1 MKAQTDQEIDQA
13 IASFTDL
20 QKVIVLKALLKQ
32 RKGNAPDLDALMKD
46 FEQIRW
52 WVIEQLFNHD
62 INNQEIKYE

>member
-32 RKGNAPDLDALMKD
+32 RKGNASDLDALMKD

-52 WVIEQLFNHD
+52 RVIKQLFNHN
-62 INNQEIKYE
+62 INNQEMKCE

>member
-32 RKGNAPDLDALMKD
+32 RKGNASDLDALMKG
-46 FEQIRW
+46 FEKIR
-52 WVIEQLFNHD
+52 
-62 INNQEIKYE
+62 

>member
-52 WVIEQLFNHD
+52 WVIEQLFNHN

>member
-32 RKGNAPDLDALMKD
+32 CKGNAFDLDALMKD
-46 FEQIRW
+46 IEQIR
-52 WVIEQLFNHD
+52 
-62 INNQEIKYE
+62 